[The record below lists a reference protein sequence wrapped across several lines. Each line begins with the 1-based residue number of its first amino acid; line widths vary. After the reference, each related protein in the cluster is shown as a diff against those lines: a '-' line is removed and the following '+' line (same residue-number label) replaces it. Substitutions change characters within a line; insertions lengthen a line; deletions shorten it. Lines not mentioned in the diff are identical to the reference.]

1 MTDRIKRRLG
11 SEQGFTLIELLVVI
25 IILGILLA
33 IAVPSYLSF
42 KDRADKSAAQANVR
56 AVLPDVESYN
66 ADNVPGGTNDP
77 NKTGAPGLGT
87 DPAVTNDNGY
97 SGMTKSILT
106 AAYDQAFPST
116 VWVSPTDTG
125 FPAGVTG
132 IAPAAPATYCVLAQS
147 GNWYAWKYGPGGAI
161 QTTSTPANACK
172 P

>member
-1 MTDRIKRRLG
+1 MINRLRTRLG

-77 NKTGAPGLGT
+77 NASASSPGIGSGT
-87 DPAVTNDNGY
+87 PSTSDSGY
-97 SGMTKSILT
+97 AGMSKSILT

-116 VWVSPTDTG
+116 VWVNPTDTG
-125 FPAGVTG
+125 FPAAVTGVT
-132 IAPAAPATYCVLAQS
+132 PAAPATYCVLAQS
-147 GNWYAWKYGPGGAI
+147 GNWYAWKLGPGGTI
-161 QTTSTPANACK
+161 KTTSDATLACK
-172 P
+172 